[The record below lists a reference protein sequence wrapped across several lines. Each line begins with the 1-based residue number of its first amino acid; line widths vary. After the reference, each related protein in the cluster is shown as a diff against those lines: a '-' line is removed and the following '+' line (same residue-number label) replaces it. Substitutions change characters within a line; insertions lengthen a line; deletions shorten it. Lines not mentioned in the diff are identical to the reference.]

1 LKRNEQIN
9 IFKGQIVNYRLLN
22 LAPNVDNI
30 LAENNK
36 DGSEKQERLSRQEL
50 RLILNKFCK
59 NNIKLSVPLDM
70 NLLVDL
76 IKMFVD
82 CTISQIKVKFTD
94 VKGLRR

>member
-1 LKRNEQIN
+1 
-9 IFKGQIVNYRLLN
+9 
-22 LAPNVDNI
+22 VDNI

-82 CTISQIKVKFTD
+82 CTIS
-94 VKGLRR
+94 